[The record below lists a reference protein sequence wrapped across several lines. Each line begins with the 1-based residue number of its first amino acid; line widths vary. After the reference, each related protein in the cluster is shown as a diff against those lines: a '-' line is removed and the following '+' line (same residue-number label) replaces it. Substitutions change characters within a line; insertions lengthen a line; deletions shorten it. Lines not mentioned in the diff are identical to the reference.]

1 MCYANLN
8 SQLGNDSMSYH
19 FRLSFNWRNWIFERN
34 IFFFNLQFQELPFYE
49 LAIMCGLGAYW
60 SVRGKKCS
68 KMALKDNFEI
78 FKSRTNK
85 KWMNATA
92 SCQNSAIFFFKSII
106 FYSKVIVKVWWK
118 SAVMITITLIQNVFH
133 KWFF

>member
-8 SQLGNDSMSYH
+8 SQLGNDSVSYH
-19 FRLSFNWRNWIFERN
+19 FRLSFIWRNW

-92 SCQNSAIFFFKSII
+92 SCQNSTIFFQKYHFLYQSDCEGIMKECSNDNSNFDSKNVSWMI
-106 FYSKVIVKVWWK
+106 FF
-118 SAVMITITLIQNVFH
+118 L
-133 KWFF
+133 

>member
-1 MCYANLN
+1 MTVCHTILDWVSIEEIEYL
-8 SQLGNDSMSYH
+8 Y
-19 FRLSFNWRNWIFERN
+19 FKRNNFLFSLE
-34 IFFFNLQFQELPFYE
+34 FQVLPFYE

-92 SCQNSAIFFFKSII
+92 SCQNSAIFFKSII
-106 FYSKVIVKVWWK
+106 FYSKVIVRVWWK
-118 SAVMITITLIQNVFH
+118 SAVMITQTLIQNMFH
-133 KWFF
+133 KWFFLVRYISYR